1 MAGVFIRSKAS
12 TLQKTH
18 IVERVW
24 EAVADRDPL
33 ACVFRLKQVVPTQP
47 DLAIPGEEGGGCM
60 RERKWGKVDGAGEDK
75 GDSKGEKKKQ

>member
-12 TLQKTH
+12 TLQKAH

-24 EAVADRDPL
+24 EAVADRGPL
-33 ACVFRLKQVVPTQP
+33 AGVFRLKQVVPTQP

-60 RERKWGKVDGAGEDK
+60 RREKMEKGRWGRGG
-75 GDSKGEKKKQ
+75 